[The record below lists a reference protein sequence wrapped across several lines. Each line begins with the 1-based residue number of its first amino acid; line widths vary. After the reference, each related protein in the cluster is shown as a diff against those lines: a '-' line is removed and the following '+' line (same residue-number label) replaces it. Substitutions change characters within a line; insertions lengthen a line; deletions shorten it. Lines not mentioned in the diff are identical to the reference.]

1 MTVSEVDSLT
11 VPLSNYRAGN
21 NSKAVFLEAQNY
33 LQQYVLTTDSFTAA
47 RLYDLDLQVVA
58 SSFDNMTLISE
69 SAQDVVYPLQ
79 PNRSMPPVLGTPLG
93 LYFTGPIAN
102 NSDNFNS
109 RYFMGITVPVLS
121 NSSIILLQP
130 SISGYLTIVAAA
142 ESIRSALNSTSEDD
156 YQALAVQPVY
166 GDPQRG

>member
-1 MTVSEVDSLT
+1 
-11 VPLSNYRAGN
+11 
-21 NSKAVFLEAQNY
+21 
-33 LQQYVLTTDSFTAA
+33 
-47 RLYDLDLQVVA
+47 
-58 SSFDNMTLISE
+58 MTLISE
-69 SAQDVVYPLQ
+69 SAQDVVYPHNQ
-79 PNRSMPPVLGTPLG
+79 IDQCPVLGTPLG

-156 YQALAVQPVY
+156 YQAMAVQPVY
-166 GDPQRG
+166 GDPQKGIDNLLQNAYNGDNEVIDSN